1 MDDFK
6 IGDRI
11 TYYLNVKGLSQKD
24 FAKLC
29 NIKEVT
35 LSRYITGEREPK
47 FTTVMT
53 MAWFLGVSVDE
64 LVDMDKYLER
74 KYCEEI
80 KQSITQSLPY
90 KSKKIPQ

>member
-11 TYYLNVKGLSQKD
+11 LYYLNIKGLSQKD

-29 NIKEVT
+29 DIKEVT

-47 FTTVMT
+47 FTTVMK
-53 MAWFLGVSVDE
+53 MAWYLGVSVDE
-64 LVDMDKYLER
+64 LVDMNRYLEH
-74 KYCEEI
+74 KYCDEI
-80 KQSITQSLPY
+80 KTSITSN
-90 KSKKIPQ
+90 